1 MARQNS
7 EGVVARGWKSLFCLD
22 FLFTFSSMEKVTL
35 KFVGVTPDFQANP
48 LRPLVLSTL
57 KTIFFNVAESG
68 PVYACIKVLIVDAK
82 SVASVAACQ
91 KGS

>member
-1 MARQNS
+1 MVEKS
-7 EGVVARGWKSLFCLD
+7 ELP
-22 FLFTFSSMEKVTL
+22 FSSMENEIL
-35 KFVGVTPDFQANP
+35 KFCGEFGLPDFQANP

-57 KTIFFNVAESG
+57 KTIFCNIGSTF
-68 PVYACIKVLIVDAK
+68 ACIKVLIVDAI